1 MNKLLLS
8 AGLALAVAL
17 PALAQHKPGDHASH
31 GGAASASASAGL
43 SVGEIRKID
52 KKSRKITLKHGEI
65 KNLEMPAMTMVF
77 EVKDAAWLG
86 RFKPGDAVHFRAEKA
101 ANGNL
106 VVTEL
111 VAAK

>member
-17 PALAQHKPGDHASH
+17 PALAQHKPGEHASH
-31 GGAASASASAGL
+31 GTAASASAELSA
-43 SVGEIRKID
+43 GEIRKID
-52 KKSRKITLKHGEI
+52 KVSRKITLKHGEI

-86 RFKPGDAVHFRAEKA
+86 RFKPGDAVRFKAEKA